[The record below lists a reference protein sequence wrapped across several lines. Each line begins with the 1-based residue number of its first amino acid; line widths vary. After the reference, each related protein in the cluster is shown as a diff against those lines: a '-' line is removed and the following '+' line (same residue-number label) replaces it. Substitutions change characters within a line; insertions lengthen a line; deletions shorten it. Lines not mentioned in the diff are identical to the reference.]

1 MIMPKQDT
9 FQNYAKDVERYLA
22 SKLPDIPLHVMME
35 IGEYISNKT
44 ANLASDVLKE
54 RDKQWQSEWKKQ
66 TAAWERDMRRGIPKK
81 EETDAKT

>member
-1 MIMPKQDT
+1 MPKQDT
-9 FQNYAKDVERYLA
+9 FQNYAKDVEKYLT

-44 ANLASDVLKE
+44 ANLVQDVLKE

-66 TAAWERDMRRGIPKK
+66 TAAWERDMRRGVSKK
-81 EETDAKT
+81 KGEERC